1 MPPEIY
7 IPSEDSFLLSEVLKN
22 RLPTLLNQNKNLTFL
37 EIGAGSGIHLQT
49 ASNLGVKK
57 QNIFSCDINPKAVNH
72 CKVLGFNCIE
82 SDLFK
87 NFNSDKFDLI
97 IFNPP
102 YLALD
107 KREPKSSRVA
117 TTGGKKG
124 SEIINKFL
132 KQAKKHLKK
141 NGKIL
146 LVTSS
151 LTKNID
157 FGKFKKRKLGS
168 EKLFF
173 EELYVWELS

>member
-1 MPPEIY
+1 MSDIY
-7 IPSEDSFLLSEVLKN
+7 EPAEDSFLLSEILKD
-22 RLPTLLNQNKNLTFL
+22 RLPSLLNLNKDMNFL
-37 EIGAGSGIHLQT
+37 EIGAGSGIHLET

-57 QNIFSCDINPKAVNH
+57 ENILSCDIDKKAVDH
-72 CKVLGFNCIE
+72 CKILGFDCVK

-87 NFNSDKFDLI
+87 NIKGKFDLV

-107 KREPKSSRVA
+107 KREPRSSRTA

-141 NGKIL
+141 DGKIL

-151 LTKNID
+151 LTKDVD
-157 FGKFKKRKLGS
+157 FGKYSKRQLGN

-173 EELYVWELS
+173 EELFVWELT